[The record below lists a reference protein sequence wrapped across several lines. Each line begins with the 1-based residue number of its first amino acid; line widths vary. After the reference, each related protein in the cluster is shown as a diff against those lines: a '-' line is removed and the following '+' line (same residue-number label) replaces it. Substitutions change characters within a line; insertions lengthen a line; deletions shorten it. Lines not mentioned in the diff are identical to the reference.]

1 MDVGQGMDVALR
13 VPTTASL
20 ILQVQLVG
28 LVDVILLQP
37 ECVTLPVQVLL
48 LPTVHRV
55 VVGRG

>member
-37 ECVTLPVQVLL
+37 ERVALPVQVLL

>member
-37 ECVTLPVQVLL
+37 ECVALPVEVLL

-55 VVGRG
+55 VVG

>member
-1 MDVGQGMDVALR
+1 MDVGQGVDVALR

-37 ECVTLPVQVLL
+37 ECVALPVEVLL

-55 VVGRG
+55 VVG

>member
-1 MDVGQGMDVALR
+1 MDVGQGMNVALR

-37 ECVTLPVQVLL
+37 EGVTLPVQVLL

>member
-13 VPTTASL
+13 VTTTASL

-37 ECVTLPVQVLL
+37 ECVALPVEVLL

-55 VVGRG
+55 VVG